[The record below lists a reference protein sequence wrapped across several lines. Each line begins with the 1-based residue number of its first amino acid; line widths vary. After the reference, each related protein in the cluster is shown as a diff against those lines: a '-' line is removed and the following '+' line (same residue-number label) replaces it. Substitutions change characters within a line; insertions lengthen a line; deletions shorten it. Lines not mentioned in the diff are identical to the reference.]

1 MTAPKVA
8 PYGSW
13 KSPIT
18 SDLIVSQSVGLG
30 EIQLDGQDVYWVEM
44 RPEEGGRYVIV
55 RCTTDRQL
63 MDVTPSPF
71 NVRTRVHEYGGGA
84 FLVAE
89 GVVIFSNDVDQR
101 LYRLEPGR
109 SPQPITPE
117 GPLRYADM
125 LLDHRRGRL
134 ICVCEDHSED
144 NREAGNRLVNIDLT
158 GHQPMEVVVSGSD
171 FYSSPRLSPDGS
183 QLAWLT
189 WNHPNLPWDGTEL
202 WVAELT
208 HHGMPGRTERIAGGT
223 DESIFQ
229 PEWSPNGDLY
239 FVSDRTGWWNLYRW
253 RRRRFEPVVEMEAE
267 FGRPQWLFGMT
278 TYAFVSSDRV
288 ICTYTQEGRWKLASV
303 DLKTGHLEEIPIPYT
318 NIDYL
323 RASADKAV
331 FLAGSP
337 TEPTSVVQLD
347 LASQASEVLRR
358 STVLTI
364 DPRYLSFP
372 ENIEFPTE
380 GGLTAHAF
388 FYPPKNRDYK
398 TPSHEKP
405 PLLVLSHGGPTAA
418 TSSSLSLR
426 IQYWTSRGFAVVDV
440 NYGGSSGYGR
450 AYRQRLEGQWG
461 VVDVDDCVNAA
472 KYLAHRGSVD
482 AERLAIRGGSAGGY
496 TTLCALTFRQA
507 FKAGASYYGV
517 SDLEALLRETH
528 KFESRY
534 EARLIGSYPKRIDLY
549 KNRSPIHFVEQLSS
563 PVIFFQGLEDKIVP
577 PNQAQMMVTAIQKKG
592 IPVAYVP
599 FDGEQHGL
607 RRAENIKRAL
617 EAELYFYAKIFGFD
631 LADPVE
637 PVQIHNL

>member
-1 MTAPKVA
+1 
-8 PYGSW
+8 
-13 KSPIT
+13 
-18 SDLIVSQSVGLG
+18 
-30 EIQLDGQDVYWVEM
+30 
-44 RPEEGGRYVIV
+44 
-55 RCTTDRQL
+55 
-63 MDVTPSPF
+63 
-71 NVRTRVHEYGGGA
+71 
-84 FLVAE
+84 
-89 GVVIFSNDVDQR
+89 
-101 LYRLEPGR
+101 
-109 SPQPITPE
+109 
-117 GPLRYADM
+117 
-125 LLDHRRGRL
+125 
-134 ICVCEDHSED
+134 
-144 NREAGNRLVNIDLT
+144 
-158 GHQPMEVVVSGSD
+158 
-171 FYSSPRLSPDGS
+171 
-183 QLAWLT
+183 
-189 WNHPNLPWDGTEL
+189 
-202 WVAELT
+202 
-208 HHGMPGRTERIAGGT
+208 
-223 DESIFQ
+223 
-229 PEWSPNGDLY
+229 
-239 FVSDRTGWWNLYRW
+239 
-253 RRRRFEPVVEMEAE
+253 
-267 FGRPQWLFGMT
+267 MT